1 MMNKNGKNFK
11 NNSSTSKLSFL
22 FIMILFLCFNQI
34 SPDNIGG
41 SLMSLASPSSSNSAA
56 LFVNPIQNKINQK
69 NALNKLINKNGN
81 FSFLLSLSLYFIIL
95 ILSLENAKLL
105 KKNLETN
112 IKANKPVIIIII
124 IKSLF
129 DIFNIK

>member
-1 MMNKNGKNFK
+1 MSLFMMNKNGKNFK
-11 NNSSTSKLSFL
+11 NNSSTSKLSFF

-56 LFVNPIQNKINQK
+56 LFVNPIQNKIDQK

-81 FSFLLSLSLYFIIL
+81 FSFLLFLSLYFIIL
-95 ILSLENAKLL
+95 FYL
-105 KKNLETN
+105 
-112 IKANKPVIIIII
+112 
-124 IKSLF
+124 
-129 DIFNIK
+129 